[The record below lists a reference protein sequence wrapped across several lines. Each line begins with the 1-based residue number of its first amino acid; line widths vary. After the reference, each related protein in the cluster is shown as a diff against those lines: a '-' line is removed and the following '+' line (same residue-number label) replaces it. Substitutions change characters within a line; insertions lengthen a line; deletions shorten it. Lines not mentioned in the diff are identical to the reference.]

1 MIGLITHSLTE
12 LNEWMNET
20 GFLSTEIRREY
31 LSCRVQCVLMGGTRR
46 QWRAGAAPSQRSCNS
61 TCINFTRDRSKSFH
75 RHFLFTHHAALASS
89 PEFLPTYLSLSPILS
104 RHFRRATMD
113 SSSRL
118 LLNSTSSLWGD
129 ENACSSTLRARLRDD
144 HTLAT
149 SSSTKPAP
157 YQDVYQ
163 QVQACLGNH
172 LLAPKPDKKIA
183 QTSDTKDTAI
193 QLRG

>member
-1 MIGLITHSLTE
+1 
-12 LNEWMNET
+12 
-20 GFLSTEIRREY
+20 
-31 LSCRVQCVLMGGTRR
+31 
-46 QWRAGAAPSQRSCNS
+46 
-61 TCINFTRDRSKSFH
+61 
-75 RHFLFTHHAALASS
+75 
-89 PEFLPTYLSLSPILS
+89 
-104 RHFRRATMD
+104 MD

-144 HTLAT
+144 HTPAT

-183 QTSDTKDTAI
+183 QTATLSECNDLYSNIAYPLSATLCHSDNHPRATIATHLANLKKDIAAAKEEI
-193 QLRG
+193 LRLSDE